1 MGRQCIRLFAYK
13 PGNLPESFIRR
24 SGGLLTEWVAF
35 CLCYLF
41 LFFVLA
47 CKLNLICTGGAED
60 SMKQAFLYPPL
71 SVFSLISLG
80 FTVQVKAEETV
91 ELPQVIVTA
100 TRTAQTI
107 DHLSA
112 ASTVFTRKDIERLQ
126 VQSVPE
132 LLKQATGIDVS
143 ESGGP
148 GKSSSVF
155 VRGTGSGHV
164 LVLVD
169 GVRIGSVT
177 LGSAPFSSLPIAQI
191 ERVEI
196 VRGSQ
201 SSLYGSD
208 AIGGVIQIFTRKG
221 QHKADN
227 KPTLSIDVG
236 GGSYDTAS
244 VSANVSGNYKQAW
257 YALGASHITTAG
269 FNASSS
275 KTNDSDR
282 DGYENTSF
290 NVRTGYKFN
299 NKASAE
305 VFVVRSQGENEFDN
319 NWGSDRNDFVI
330 QNIGLSANIQLSDDW
345 LSVLTVGESRDE
357 SRQPDGDFFNTRR
370 RIVSL
375 SNKIKLALNHE
386 IIIGSDFRDDHVESN
401 QSFTET
407 DRYDIGV
414 FAEYYGKWFDLI
426 DFNASI
432 RGDEDEQFGSHLTGN
447 SGFRI
452 GLGKSDIDF
461 VANFSSGYKAPT
473 FNDLYWPNVGNPN
486 LKPEES
492 TSFELGLEGRHGWG
506 QWMLR
511 AYHTNIDNLIAW
523 APDNKGIWQPQNVDK
538 AQIDGIEGEISTQIY
553 AWNIALNGDVLSP
566 KDRVTNQR
574 LSDRAQLHL
583 GVDVSREFFDSLN
596 IGSSLLVA
604 GDRLDGSTKLHG
616 SIVWDM
622 RVAYQLNNNWTVK
635 GKLKN
640 LLNDQYQSNRGFN
653 TPDRNFFVSINY
665 KY

>member
-1 MGRQCIRLFAYK
+1 MFAYK

-24 SGGLLTEWVAF
+24 SGGLLTEWVAVG
-35 CLCYLF
+35 LCYLF

-60 SMKQAFLYPPL
+60 IMKQAFISPPL

-80 FTVQVKAEETV
+80 FTAQVQAEETV
-91 ELPQVIVTA
+91 ELPKVIVTA
-100 TRTAQTI
+100 TRTAQSI

-112 ASTVFTRKDIERLQ
+112 ASTVFTRQDIERLQ

-148 GKSSSVF
+148 GKSSSIF

-191 ERVEI
+191 ERIEI

-221 QHKADN
+221 QHKVDN
-227 KPTLSIDVG
+227 KPSVSIDAG

-244 VSANVSGNYKQAW
+244 VSGNVSGKYKQAW

-275 KTNDSDR
+275 KAKDSDR

-290 NVRTGYKFN
+290 NARTGYQFN
-299 NKASAE
+299 ENYSAE
-305 VFVVRSQGENEFDN
+305 VFALRSQGENEFDN

-330 QNIGLSANIQLSDDW
+330 QNIGLSANMQISDHW
-345 LSVLTVGESRDE
+345 LTVIKLGESRDE

-370 RIVSL
+370 RMVSL
-375 SNKIKLALNHE
+375 SNKINLGTNHE
-386 IIIGSDFRDDHVESN
+386 IIIGSDFRNDHVESSK
-401 QSFTET
+401 SFAET
-407 DRYDIGV
+407 DRYDIGG
-414 FAEYYGKWFDLI
+414 FAEYYGRWFDWV

-452 GLGKSDIDF
+452 GLGVSDIDF

-473 FNDLYWPNVGNPN
+473 FNDLYWPNSGNPN

-492 TSFELGLEGRHGWG
+492 TSFEVGLEGRHDWG

-523 APDNKGIWQPQNVDK
+523 EPDNKGIWHPQNVNK

-566 KDRVTNQR
+566 KDRETNQR

-583 GVDVSREFFDSLN
+583 GVDIYREFFDRLN
-596 IGSSLLVA
+596 LGSSLLVA

-616 SIVWDM
+616 SVVWDM
-622 RVAYQLNNNWTVK
+622 RAAYQVNNNWTVK
-635 GKLKN
+635 GKLNN

-653 TPDRNFFVSINY
+653 TADRNFFVSVHY